1 MEWSEVEGIG
11 GEERRGDESGGE
23 GRGGEGRGG
32 EGREGEGGEGRGWL
46 DGTSGMI
53 FISECCDYCLTF
65 SSLLR
70 AIRLVQLHC

>member
-23 GRGGEGRGG
+23 GRG
-32 EGREGEGGEGRGWL
+32 WL
-46 DGTSGMI
+46 DGTSGII